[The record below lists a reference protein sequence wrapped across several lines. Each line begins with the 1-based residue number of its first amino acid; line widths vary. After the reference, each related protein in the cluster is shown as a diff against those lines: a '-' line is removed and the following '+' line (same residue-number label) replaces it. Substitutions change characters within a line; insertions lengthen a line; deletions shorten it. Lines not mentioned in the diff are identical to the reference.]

1 MACTVRLKI
10 TQGCPVSLLLGTSEE
25 KGHQPWAR
33 AVGSLCPLEGLFDLK
48 RESVRRRNGEDE
60 PLPQQPAHPEEVGLH
75 PSLSAVSI
83 RVIEE
88 SRSQF
93 AFWVTV
99 PRSNHHK
106 PVPFRTPHGLSHGHI
121 DIWGYALFPF
131 KMNKANAKRN
141 SLYSES
147 DGWKHTFPFSQWGWR
162 TNLRAGLCSHQQNT
176 VYHD

>member
-10 TQGCPVSLLLGTSEE
+10 IQGCPVSLLLGTSEE
-25 KGHQPWAR
+25 RDTSHER
-33 AVGSLCPLEGLFDLK
+33 GSLCPLEGLFDLK
-48 RESVRRRNGEDE
+48 WESLRRRNDEDE
-60 PLPQQPAHPEEVGLH
+60 PLSQQPAHPEEVGLH
-75 PSLSAVSI
+75 PSLSAVSMR

-88 SRSQF
+88 SQSQF

-106 PVPFRTPHGLSHGHI
+106 PVPFRTPHGLSHGRI
-121 DIWGYALFPF
+121 DILWYALFPF

-147 DGWKHTFPFSQWGWR
+147 DGWKHTFPFSQWDWR
-162 TNLRAGLCSHQQNT
+162 TNLRAGLCSHQQDT